1 MAQLTAEELKSVCLD
16 WTREVD
22 GDKHILLPKI
32 REATPRTASDDQLLK
47 LTEFVSFL
55 EN

>member
-1 MAQLTAEELKSVCLD
+1 MTAEELQNACSD
-16 WTREVD
+16 WTREQD
-22 GDKHILLPKI
+22 GDKQILLPKVK
-32 REATPRTASDDQLLK
+32 EPTPRVASDDQLLK